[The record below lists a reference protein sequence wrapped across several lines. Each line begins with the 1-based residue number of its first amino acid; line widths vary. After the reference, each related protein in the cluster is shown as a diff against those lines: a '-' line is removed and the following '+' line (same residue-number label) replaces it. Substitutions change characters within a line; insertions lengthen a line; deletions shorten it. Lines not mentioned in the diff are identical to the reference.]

1 MQFLCPSATCAP
13 PGGAR
18 TERLSPWGKQ
28 KLYAASAHARDRRL
42 GGQAKRSWAVKSRE
56 CCEPSDACLLR
67 VGGAPPTST
76 EPIPFGSFSLNRWR
90 QRRLA
95 EKGSVD
101 RKSVG

>member
-18 TERLSPWGKQ
+18 IERLSPWGKQ

-42 GGQAKRSWAVKSRE
+42 GGQAKRSWAVKSRV

-67 VGGAPPTST
+67 VGVPRQQAPNRSHSGASLL
-76 EPIPFGSFSLNRWR
+76 IVGGSGDWLR
-90 QRRLA
+90 
-95 EKGSVD
+95 SV
-101 RKSVG
+101 S